1 MDLWSVHNIVID
13 TISGYA
19 YAVGSNGGGESCGGG
34 LYMIDIR
41 TPDSPKFAGC
51 FADPTTGRAGTG
63 YIHDAQCTVYHGP
76 DKRYTGKQICFNAAE
91 TALSIADVTD
101 KKNPVALSR
110 QAYPNVGYAHQGWL
124 TADQKYFYM
133 DDELDELQGL
143 VDGTRTLIWDVSKL
157 DDPVLAGQYISKD
170 KSSDHNLY
178 IVGNTM
184 YQSNYESG
192 LRVVDISDRENP
204 KQVGFFDTVPIGTDA
219 PGFGG
224 SWSNYP
230 FFQSGNVLMT
240 SGAEGLFIVRKHNSQ
255 PVP

>member
-1 MDLWSVHNIVID
+1 M
-13 TISGYA
+13 
-19 YAVGSNGGGESCGGG
+19 
-34 LYMIDIR
+34 
-41 TPDSPKFAGC
+41 
-51 FADPTTGRAGTG
+51 
-63 YIHDAQCTVYHGP
+63 
-76 DKRYTGKQICFNAAE
+76 
-91 TALSIADVTD
+91 
-101 KKNPVALSR
+101 
-110 QAYPNVGYAHQGWL
+110 
-124 TADQKYFYM
+124 
-133 DDELDELQGL
+133 
-143 VDGTRTLIWDVSKL
+143 
-157 DDPVLAGQYISKD
+157 
-170 KSSDHNLY
+170 
-178 IVGNTM
+178 M

>member
-1 MDLWSVHNIVID
+1 
-13 TISGYA
+13 
-19 YAVGSNGGGESCGGG
+19 
-34 LYMIDIR
+34 
-41 TPDSPKFAGC
+41 
-51 FADPTTGRAGTG
+51 
-63 YIHDAQCTVYHGP
+63 
-76 DKRYTGKQICFNAAE
+76 
-91 TALSIADVTD
+91 
-101 KKNPVALSR
+101 
-110 QAYPNVGYAHQGWL
+110 
-124 TADQKYFYM
+124 M

-178 IVGNTM
+178 IVGNMM